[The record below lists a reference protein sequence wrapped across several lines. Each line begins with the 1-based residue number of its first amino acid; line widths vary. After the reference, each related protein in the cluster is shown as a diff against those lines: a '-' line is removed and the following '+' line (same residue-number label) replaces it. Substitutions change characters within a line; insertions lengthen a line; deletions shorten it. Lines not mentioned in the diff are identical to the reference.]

1 MGSQSVHNQLWRRKE
16 RSGKQLGALDAFLNT
31 SGHFTI
37 VLPPVAQRQPYHQEL
52 AIEISRNLHQYY
64 SADSDIVE
72 DIRYM
77 TGEGNV
83 ILIDIKDSRALGQA
97 ATDMALSFNEE
108 MISVQDTTGRL
119 KIYPMEP
126 GVGAIFLRPLGPER
140 VAIVVAGA
148 DEDGLRAAARLVP
161 LRTGV
166 GQPSLII
173 LGKEAGWKGVEGALA
188 MGMFDSKWQLSNGF
202 L

>member
-1 MGSQSVHNQLWRRKE
+1 M
-16 RSGKQLGALDAFLNT
+16 GALDAFLNT

-37 VLPPVAQRQPYHQEL
+37 VLPPAAQRQPYHQEL

-72 DIRYM
+72 DISCM
-77 TGEGNV
+77 TGEGNA
-83 ILIDIKDSRALGQA
+83 ILVDFKDPRTLGQS
-97 ATDMALSFNEE
+97 ATDVGLSINEE
-108 MISVQDTTGRL
+108 IISVRDATGRQN
-119 KIYPMEP
+119 IYPMEP
-126 GVGAIFLRPLGPER
+126 GVGAIFLRPLGPEK
-140 VAIVVAGA
+140 VAIVVIGA
-148 DEDGLRAAARLVP
+148 DEDGLRSAARLVP

-166 GQPSLII
+166 GQPNLII

-188 MGMFDSKWQLSNGF
+188 MGMFDSKWHLSNSF